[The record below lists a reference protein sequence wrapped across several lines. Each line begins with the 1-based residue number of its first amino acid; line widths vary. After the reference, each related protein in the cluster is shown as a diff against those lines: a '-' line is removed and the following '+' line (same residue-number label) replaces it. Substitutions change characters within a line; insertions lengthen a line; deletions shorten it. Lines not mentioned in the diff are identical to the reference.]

1 MNKKLNRKDFEKY
14 NPFTHPE
21 NTFGNEVHQLYK
33 QSVEVDYGRGMC
45 LTDFIDYLTKIRDR
59 FGNMPV
65 LYFSHERGTFTMP
78 SHFDIDVVKE
88 YFQLSGNLASASANI
103 KKEKALCLFHG

>member
-1 MNKKLNRKDFEKY
+1 MNKKLDRKDFEKY

-33 QSVEVDYGRGMC
+33 QSVEVNYACGMC

-65 LYFSHERGTFTMP
+65 LYFSHERDTFTMP

-103 KKEKALCLFHG
+103 KKEKALSLFHL